1 GHASAVCQLN
11 LRGMDD
17 ALSVISSSTDN
28 IEILHQVLARQAG
41 QLGVSV
47 EQLTPEQWLE
57 AFYANRKGSGK
68 CTSAKDKEV
77 EDA

>member
-1 GHASAVCQLN
+1 VCQLN

-28 IEILHQVLARQAG
+28 IEIMHQILAGKAG
-41 QLGVSV
+41 KLGVTV
-47 EQLTPEQWLE
+47 DQLTPEQWL
-57 AFYANRKGSGK
+57 ADFYANRKGSGK
-68 CTSAKDKEV
+68 RKSAKDKEV